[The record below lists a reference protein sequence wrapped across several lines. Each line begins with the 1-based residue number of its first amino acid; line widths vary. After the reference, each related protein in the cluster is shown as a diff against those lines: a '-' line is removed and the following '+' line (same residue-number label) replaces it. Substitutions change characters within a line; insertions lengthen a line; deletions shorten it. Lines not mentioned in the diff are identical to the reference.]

1 VVITVGSWK
10 KLDWPRELQT
20 AEITSLSHDRNIHR
34 TQEESR
40 GPIPPQQGVSS
51 ERPKGAV
58 RGSSGGRGSPSP
70 ALSNSCNN
78 GHVSVVCLASS

>member
-1 VVITVGSWK
+1 MVITVGSWK

-58 RGSSGGRGSPSP
+58 RGQFRRKRKSESSSEQF
-70 ALSNSCNN
+70 LQ
-78 GHVSVVCLASS
+78 